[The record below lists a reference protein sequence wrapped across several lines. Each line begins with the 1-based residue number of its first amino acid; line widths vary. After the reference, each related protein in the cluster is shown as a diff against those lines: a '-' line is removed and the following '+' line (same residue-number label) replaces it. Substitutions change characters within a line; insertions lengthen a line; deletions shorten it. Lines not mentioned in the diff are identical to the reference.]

1 MNLQLFA
8 ARARVVL
15 TGFVTW
21 LVVLSVVLAQT
32 AQVLAEH
39 APAGWDAGVRWV
51 GTIAAV
57 VGSAIAI
64 IRRVTQ
70 VLPEERGLLPVP
82 STSPEPTPDD
92 VNQPDQ

>member
-1 MNLQLFA
+1 MNLQLLA

-21 LVVLSVVLAQT
+21 LIVINTMLVQA

-39 APAGWDAGVRWV
+39 APAGWEGVIQWV
-51 GTIAAV
+51 GIIAAV
-57 VGSAIAI
+57 VGTAIAI

-70 VLPEERGLLPVP
+70 VLPEERGLLPVAG
-82 STSPEPTPDD
+82 TTPTPDD
-92 VNQPDQ
+92 ALPPEG

>member
-1 MNLQLFA
+1 MNLQLLA

-21 LVVLSVVLAQT
+21 LIVINTVLVQA
-32 AQVLAEH
+32 AQVLADH
-39 APAGWDAGVRWV
+39 APAGWDTAVRWV
-51 GTIAAV
+51 GMAAAV
-57 VGSAIAI
+57 VGTAIAI

-82 STSPEPTPDD
+82 GVPTPMPDVDD
-92 VNQPDQ
+92 LQGQ